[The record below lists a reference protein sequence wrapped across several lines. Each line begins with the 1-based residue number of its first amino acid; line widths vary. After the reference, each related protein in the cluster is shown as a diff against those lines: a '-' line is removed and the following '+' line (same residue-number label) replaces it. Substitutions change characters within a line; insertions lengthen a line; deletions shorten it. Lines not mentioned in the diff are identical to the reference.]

1 LGVLDQKS
9 QNLAAVLA
17 GFVPDLLTSVR
28 AGHEMSECEGVPKP
42 CQVAD
47 RLETAQ
53 FRVQG

>member
-9 QNLAAVLA
+9 QNLAAVLEES
-17 GFVPDLLTSVR
+17 VHDLLTFVR